1 MSIQMRTR
9 LGYIVT
15 DDSPK
20 DYIELLGT
28 LVISEQGL
36 VISGTWGGKTD
47 WLSFLSFELKHVS
60 TAVNIKLLGEF
71 SFNGSFDYA
80 GERVPEKCVN
90 VLVSRIDTGALSI
103 KGGGMNKLGVFIV
116 DGEGESSN
124 ADGSEYTVSL
134 RKT

>member
-1 MSIQMRTR
+1 MRTR

-28 LVISEQGL
+28 MVISEQGL

-47 WLSFLSFELKHVS
+47 WLSDLPSFELKHVS
-60 TAVNIKLLGEF
+60 TVNIKLLGEF

-90 VLVSRIDTGALSI
+90 VLVSRIDKGALSI
-103 KGGGMNKLGVFIV
+103 QGGGMNKLGVFIV
-116 DGEGESSN
+116 NGEGESSN